1 MQNTI
6 SDKKLE
12 KYFEV
17 TKKALDKAKVKA
29 PSKIDL
35 KKVADDFI
43 DTATRY
49 YNDAHYFAKKG
60 DMVTA
65 FAALNYAHGF
75 LDAAARAKL
84 IDVKDSDL
92 FASDEI

>member
-1 MQNTI
+1 MQDKITP
-6 SDKKLE
+6 KKLE

-17 TKKALDKAKVKA
+17 TKKALDKAKIKT

-35 KKVADDFI
+35 HKVAEDFV
-43 DTATRY
+43 DTAKRY
-49 YNDAHYFAKKG
+49 YTDAHYFAKKG

-75 LDAAARAKL
+75 LDAAARARL
-84 IDVKDSDL
+84 LDVKDSKL
-92 FASDEI
+92 FASD

>member
-17 TKKALDKAKVKA
+17 TRKALDKAKVKT

-84 IDVKDSDL
+84 IDVKDSAL
-92 FASDEI
+92 FASD